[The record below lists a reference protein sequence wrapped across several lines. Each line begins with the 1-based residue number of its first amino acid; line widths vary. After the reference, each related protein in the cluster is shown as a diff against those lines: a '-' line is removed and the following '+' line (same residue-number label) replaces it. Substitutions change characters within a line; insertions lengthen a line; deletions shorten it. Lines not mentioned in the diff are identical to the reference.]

1 MTVPDK
7 SARSPHRGCRRPFA
21 ILVAGQPIEKVRAR
35 RGEYA
40 DMIRASAGE
49 SGVTWM
55 EVDLRQ
61 DTPLPE
67 PTTLG
72 GAVVTGSSASV
83 TERASWM
90 LRAEEYLRA
99 LIRDGVPTLGI
110 CFGHQLLGQ
119 ALGGHVTRNPRGREI
134 GTVAF
139 EVLEADPLLSSAIAP
154 WHANATHIDTIARL
168 PSGSRV
174 LAQTALELH
183 AVVRFADA
191 AWGVQFHPEM
201 DGSTI
206 RDYLEARRAI
216 LLSEGLDPDGLLRHV
231 TDGEAGASTLVRFVA
246 LALHSAPTAEPRWR

>member
-1 MTVPDK
+1 MGG
-7 SARSPHRGCRRPFA
+7 SRPFV
-21 ILVAGQPIEKVRAR
+21 ILVAGQPIERVRGR
-35 RGEYA
+35 RGGYA

-49 SGVTWM
+49 PGVTWID
-55 EVDLRQ
+55 VDLL
-61 DTPLPE
+61 DGTPFPD
-67 PTTLG
+67 PVVLG
-72 GAVVTGSSASV
+72 GVVVTGSSASV

-99 LIRDGVPTLGI
+99 LVRGGVPTFGI

-119 ALGGHVTRNPRGREI
+119 ALGGQVARNPRGREI

-139 EVLEADPLLSSAIAP
+139 EVLEADPLLSSAIP
-154 WHANATHIDTIARL
+154 PRHANATHVDTITRL
-168 PSGSRV
+168 PPGSRV

-206 RDYLEARRAI
+206 RDYLEARREI
-216 LLSEGLDPDGLLRHV
+216 LLSEGMDPDALLGRV
-231 TDGEAGASTLVRFVA
+231 TDAEAGASTLARFVA
-246 LALHSAPTAEPRWR
+246 LALRAAAGIEPR